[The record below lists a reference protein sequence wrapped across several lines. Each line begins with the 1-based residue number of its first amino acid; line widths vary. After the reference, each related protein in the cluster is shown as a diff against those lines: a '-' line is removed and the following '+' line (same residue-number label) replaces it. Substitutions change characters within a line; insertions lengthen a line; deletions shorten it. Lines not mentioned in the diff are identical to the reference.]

1 MTFNSA
7 PINLRRNSSS
17 MNFIVE
23 RYQAVRLCDGYKAMR
38 RSGMSPSEARYVALI
53 VFIAGSG
60 GFNTYVRP

>member
-7 PINLRRNSSS
+7 PIALRRKIPTT
-17 MNFIVE
+17 NFVVDG
-23 RYQAVRLCDGYKAMR
+23 YSAVRVCDGYKAMR

-60 GFNTYVRP
+60 GFKSHVRS